1 MYPCA
6 TSPGVNG
13 LSVVKPEFGVPAV
26 HCVGT
31 AATTLVFVNLVPWAG
46 WLYPV
51 YWWRLTGGKGHSA
64 HRHNRAAE
72 TECSVRLHQSNI
84 MRSDALH
91 RSTGQNCSSVLKGP
105 TVSLNMAPAEE
116 ELTVLPSVA
125 SGAYCMEPASAQSR
139 QEQPS
144 SCVCQPT
151 VSAQFG
157 LHTTAS
163 EDVTKCFRQGRPCYY
178 QNHFGTTH
186 THDCP
191 LCARS

>member
-1 MYPCA
+1 
-6 TSPGVNG
+6 
-13 LSVVKPEFGVPAV
+13 
-26 HCVGT
+26 
-31 AATTLVFVNLVPWAG
+31 
-46 WLYPV
+46 
-51 YWWRLTGGKGHSA
+51 
-64 HRHNRAAE
+64 
-72 TECSVRLHQSNI
+72 

-91 RSTGQNCSSVLKGP
+91 RSTEQNCSSVLKVP

-163 EDVTKCFRQGRPCYY
+163 EDVTKCFRQGRSNPHLVATRITSE
-178 QNHFGTTH
+178 QHTH
-186 THDCP
+186 TTVPCVPGPSQESAVLNTTQCP
-191 LCARS
+191 LFTAR